1 MNDLARSI
9 LVAVVLMA
17 GGSAIDRYFFTSPE
31 YKALAAE
38 HNRFKGSVEAAGRA
52 QRDAAIVQAAEA
64 IKQKEQADEDYKR
77 RAAADRRTIDG
88 LRKQLDAA
96 RDSRGGVVP
105 PSPAGSACPDGLVC
119 FDRAEFERAHGI
131 LLERVRG
138 VADEGSAV
146 TRTLDTVKRAWPQ

>member
-1 MNDLARSI
+1 MRTVW
-9 LVAVVLMA
+9 LVVALLLFCA
-17 GGSAIDRYFFTSPE
+17 GFAYDHVRYYEP
-31 YKALAAE
+31 LVAE

-52 QRDAAIVQAAEA
+52 QRDAAIVQAAKA

-105 PSPAGSACPDGLVC
+105 ASPAGSACPDGLVC
-119 FDRAEFERAHGI
+119 FDRAEFERAHGV